1 MLAHHVFFWL
11 KNPDSK
17 EDKEKLQQGLQSLRG
32 IESIRTIHIGTPSS
46 TDRPVIDRSYDFSL
60 ITFFDNMEGHDV
72 YQVHPAHK
80 KFIEENSSLWSKVVI
95 YDSEDV

>member
-1 MLAHHVFFWL
+1 MLAHHVLFWL

-17 EDKEKLQQGLQSLRG
+17 EDKAKLQQGLQSLRA
-32 IESIRTIHIGTPSS
+32 IETIRTIHIGTPSS

-60 ITFFDNMEGHDV
+60 ITIFDDMEGHDI
-72 YQVHPAHK
+72 YQVHPIHK
-80 KFIEENSSLWSKVVI
+80 KFIEDNANLWSKVVI